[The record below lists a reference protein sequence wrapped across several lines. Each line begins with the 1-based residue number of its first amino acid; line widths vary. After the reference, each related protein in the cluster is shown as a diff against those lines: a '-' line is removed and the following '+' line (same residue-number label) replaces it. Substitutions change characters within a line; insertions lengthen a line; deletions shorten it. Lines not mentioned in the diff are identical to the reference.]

1 LKTSITLK
9 LALAFIAVSLLTG
22 LALAFIFRSL
32 ISDNFERYV
41 LDQQSQTKL
50 SLVEAFYAQNGS
62 WEGVDQV
69 LSSENVMIMG
79 GRGSGR
85 GQGQGG
91 NQTLPGMQAGQRSF
105 GLADASGIVLA
116 GLEELYPT
124 GSQLTQEQLDSGVPV
139 LFKGERVG
147 TLLSSRLL
155 SYSGLEQTFLDQV
168 NRGLLWTLLAA
179 VLVVSLLSLLVS
191 GSFTKPIKA
200 LTNAS
205 RNLAEGKRKQLVE
218 VNSSDELGELGT
230 SFNRMSQEIENAERL
245 RKQMTADIAHDLR
258 TPLTVIGGYVEAARD
273 GALDLTPERLDVL
286 GLEVN
291 RLNRLVSDLRTLSQ
305 SDSGELLISREA
317 VEPAGLLTKISEV
330 FRLQAEQ
337 KGINLTV
344 RTAEELPRFYG
355 DEGRLMQVFENVVAN
370 AIRHTPTG
378 GKIALGVTQ
387 TVENR
392 ALLFT
397 VTDNG
402 EGIPV
407 EELPLIFER
416 FHRVDKSR
424 HADTNQ
430 SGLGLAIAR
439 AIVEAHGGRIWAESK
454 PGKGTTIG
462 FEIPLD
468 IV

>member
-1 LKTSITLK
+1 
-9 LALAFIAVSLLTG
+9 
-22 LALAFIFRSL
+22 
-32 ISDNFERYV
+32 
-41 LDQQSQTKL
+41 
-50 SLVEAFYAQNGS
+50 
-62 WEGVDQV
+62 
-69 LSSENVMIMG
+69 
-79 GRGSGR
+79 
-85 GQGQGG
+85 
-91 NQTLPGMQAGQRSF
+91 
-105 GLADASGIVLA
+105 
-116 GLEELYPT
+116 
-124 GSQLTQEQLDSGVPV
+124 
-139 LFKGERVG
+139 
-147 TLLSSRLL
+147 
-155 SYSGLEQTFLDQV
+155 
-168 NRGLLWTLLAA
+168 
-179 VLVVSLLSLLVS
+179 
-191 GSFTKPIKA
+191 
-200 LTNAS
+200 
-205 RNLAEGKRKQLVE
+205 
-218 VNSSDELGELGT
+218 
-230 SFNRMSQEIENAERL
+230 
-245 RKQMTADIAHDLR
+245 
-258 TPLTVIGGYVEAARD
+258 VEAARD